1 MINSVKILKTI
12 RYTGTAMVAA
22 TTFIYS
28 VYYLYVIWRK

>member
-1 MINSVKILKTI
+1 MNSVKILKTI

-28 VYYLYVIWRK
+28 VYALKIIWRK